1 VAAPVDSARQ
11 GTNITSAGTSHAI
24 NVGSPAA
31 GTGLIVVVRF
41 AGDPGTVTFT
51 GYLEIALASN
61 DASDDDMRIFTR
73 VANGSE
79 GATDTLTTTNSVK
92 AAAICWEITGY
103 GTSSGFMEV
112 AVANPVT
119 FTTAANSANPPQV
132 PATPGLTKQFLFLVV
147 AGQDGEVGAYTAA
160 PTNYTS
166 PGLVTANSGTGGSA
180 SSNCYMGGASRQ
192 LTATSD
198 DAGVFTHGA
207 ATTGGMAWALAVY
220 PLSTSKTLTHAG
232 SPGSSETDTAVA
244 LIIAAPSDYDI
255 LPAATTNTAVALAYG
270 SAFSISPVTETDWT
284 NSIVSLQP
292 FPAAETDTTFTRT
305 RNFARSITTAAE
317 TDSAVALTY
326 SQASDYDITFAAE
339 TDTAV
344 ALSVAQSADYDITTA
359 TEIDAAQAL
368 TQASGITIAAATET
382 DLTNSIVP
390 LRVFP
395 ATETDAA
402 VAVTIS
408 AGTYYDIVTVAE
420 TDAAQPLTRSKLVT
434 IATATE
440 TDAAQAL
447 TFAQASDYDIT
458 LVSETDLANSIVPL
472 RVFPASETDSAQT
485 VSVSGGAYS
494 ITHAAE
500 TDSAQ
505 ARTASKSVTLP
516 EYEATPPLPYNTITI
531 GDTSTAIALS
541 IAGAQSVNISPAL
554 ETDAPQAVTYAQA
567 SDYDLTFATE
577 TDSAQALTYSQ
588 AGAYSLAP
596 ALEADT
602 AGTLRAPNLTTA
614 AETDTTVAVTFT
626 KTIYK
631 TLVAA
636 TETDSAQPV
645 TYSQSADYSLAPGGE
660 TDSAGSLRVPRLL
673 RAAETDLALSVTY
686 SQAGAYSIAPALE
699 TDSVQTLVVPQTVSI
714 TTAGD
719 TSAAVAIT
727 SSTAVNLI
735 PAVET
740 SSGVALTVHKT
751 VTLGHAAETDQAVG
765 IPYGGAYDILTASE
779 TDTATALLYAAMP
792 PSGRI
797 QTIPLGRISRTRTG
811 RINRTKQGVIA

>member
-11 GTNITSAGTSHAI
+11 GTNITTAGTSHAI
-24 NVGSPAA
+24 NVGSPAS
-31 GTGLIVVVRF
+31 GTLLVVAVRF
-41 AGDPGTVTFT
+41 AVAPGTVTFT
-51 GYLEIALASN
+51 GYNLIATSDV
-61 DASDDDMRIFTR
+61 DASDDTMNIYTR
-73 VANGSE
+73 VADGSE
-79 GATDTLTTTNSVK
+79 GATDTLTTANSTK
-92 AAAICWEITGY
+92 LAAICWEITGA
-103 GTSSGFMEV
+103 GTSITV
-112 AVANPVT
+112 PNPAT
-119 FTTAANSANPPQV
+119 FTTAANSANPPAV
-132 PATPGLTKQFLFLVV
+132 APVEGSRTYLILAI

-166 PGLVTANSGTGGSA
+166 PGLVTANSGTGGAA

-192 LTATSD
+192 VTGTGD
-198 DAGVFTHGA
+198 DPGVFTHGA
-207 ATTGGMAWALAVY
+207 ATAGGLAWTVAIHPPV
-220 PLSTSKTLTHAG
+220 TNKTITYAG
-232 SPGSSETDTAVA
+232 SPGSSETDTALARRV
-244 LIIAAPSDYDI
+244 PRI
-255 LPAATTNTAVALAYG
+255 LPATSASSAIALTIFSGTAYD
-270 SAFSISPVTETDWT
+270 ISPALETDWT
-284 NSIVSLQP
+284 NSIVALQP
-292 FPAAETDTTFTRT
+292 FPASEASSAQALTVADPIIKSLTVATETDT
-305 RNFARSITTAAE
+305 
-317 TDSAVALTY
+317 AVAVTY
-326 SQASDYDITFAAE
+326 AQASDFDLTFAAE

-344 ALSVAQSADYDITTA
+344 AISVAQAADYDIVHAAET
-359 TEIDAAQAL
+359 DAAQAL
-368 TQASGITIAAATET
+368 TQASGFTITAATET

-395 ATETDAA
+395 ASETDTALET
-402 VAVTIS
+402 TIS
-408 AGTYYDIVTVAE
+408 AGTYYNIVTAAE
-420 TDAAQPLTRSKLVT
+420 TDSAQALTKSKSVT
-434 IATATE
+434 LTTATE

-494 ITHAAE
+494 ITAATE

-505 ARTASKSVTLP
+505 ARTASKAVTLP

-531 GDTSTAIALS
+531 GDTATAVALS
-541 IAGAQSVNISPAL
+541 IAGAQFVNISPAL
-554 ETDAPQAVTYAQA
+554 ETDAPQALTYAQA

-577 TDSAQALTYSQ
+577 TDTAQTLTYSQ

-596 ALEADT
+596 ALETDT
-602 AGTLRAPNLTTA
+602 ARTPRAPNLTTA
-614 AETDTTVAVTFT
+614 TETDTTVAVTFT

-631 TLVAA
+631 ILVAA

-660 TDSAGSLRVPRLL
+660 TDSAGSLRVPRLV

-719 TSAAVAIT
+719 TSTAVAIT
-727 SSTAVNLI
+727 HSTAVNLI

-779 TDTATALLYAAMP
+779 TDTATTLLYAAMP